1 MAGKVTGKNLKT
13 RKKQMVTLACRIVHA
28 RDKGVCRFCGQSKAK
43 MDASHC
49 LPRSRGWRY
58 AVDTANIILLCSTC
72 HRRWHDEPT
81 WGAAMLREN
90 CPDVAQYI
98 DGLIHP
104 VRPVSVEEAKER
116 LFQLNALAESLGMDA
131 L

>member
-72 HRRWHDEPT
+72 HRRWHDEPV
-81 WGAAMLREN
+81 WGAGMLRVQ
-90 CPDVAQYI
+90 CPDVWQYI
-98 DGLIHP
+98 GDLRYESGP
-104 VRPVSVEEAKER
+104 VTVAEAEEKR
-116 LFQLNALAESLGMDA
+116 LQLREAAEYYKA
-131 L
+131 EK